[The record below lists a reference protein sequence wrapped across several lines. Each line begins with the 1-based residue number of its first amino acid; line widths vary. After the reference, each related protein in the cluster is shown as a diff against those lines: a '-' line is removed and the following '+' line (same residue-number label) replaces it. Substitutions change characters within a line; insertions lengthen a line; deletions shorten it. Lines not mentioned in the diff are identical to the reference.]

1 MRSQRHVADGQR
13 HASRFDVGIT
23 VGRRLDRVDQRLSG
37 AAALEPAEF
46 FGGNDNHLVAA
57 MHRYMLRPFATNFA
71 HELAEAGLGVLQ

>member
-1 MRSQRHVADGQR
+1 MRSQRYVADGQR
-13 HASRFDVGIT
+13 HASRFNVGIT

-37 AAALEPAEF
+37 ATALEPAEF

-71 HELAEAGLGVLQ
+71 HQLAEASLGVLQ

>member
-37 AAALEPAEF
+37 AAALESAEF
-46 FGGNDNHLVAA
+46 FGGNDDHLVAA
-57 MHRYMLRPFATNFA
+57 MHGYMLRPFATNLA
-71 HELAEAGLGVLQ
+71 HELAEARLGILQ